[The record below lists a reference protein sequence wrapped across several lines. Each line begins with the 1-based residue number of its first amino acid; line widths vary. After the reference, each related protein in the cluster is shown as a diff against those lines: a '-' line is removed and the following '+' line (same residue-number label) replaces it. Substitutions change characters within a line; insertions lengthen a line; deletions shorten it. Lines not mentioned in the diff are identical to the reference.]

1 MRQHFLPDFLSFR
14 VEWVGRKAFQHPGV
28 HVRVH
33 KFALDDAVHHHFN
46 RVVQQDQRESQMG
59 NVGKR
64 QANRILGS
72 ARIIC

>member
-1 MRQHFLPDFLSFR
+1 
-14 VEWVGRKAFQHPGV
+14 
-28 HVRVH
+28 
-33 KFALDDAVHHHFN
+33 VHHHFN